1 MDFWEQ
7 IKTPGISLKCS
18 QLYLAQYRYCS
29 PILLATGDGIKSP
42 SIVGDVYIHPS
53 AKMHPTAKIGPNV
66 SVSANV
72 RVGAGVRLLNCIIL
86 DDVEIQAN
94 AVVMNS
100 IVGWKSSLGRWSR
113 VQACP
118 S

>member
-53 AKMHPTAKIGPNV
+53 AKMHPTAK
-66 SVSANV
+66 
-72 RVGAGVRLLNCIIL
+72 
-86 DDVEIQAN
+86 
-94 AVVMNS
+94 VVIARFQKTVTYQNPMP
-100 IVGWKSSLGRWSR
+100 L
-113 VQACP
+113 
-118 S
+118 